1 MDKRFL
7 CTLLAAGLV
16 LAAGGRAQTAPSPTR
31 EPANL
36 FPHKVELRTYIDS
49 GGYSKGVAKVAL
61 DAAKYLQKRIPQGAK
76 GRKLAIVFDID
87 ETTLSNLSHIIAHDY
102 AYIPKLW
109 NEWIMAGRCPAIV
122 PVQTVYDVAVRM
134 KVDVFFIT
142 GRREEERAAT
152 EHNLRDVG
160 YDTWTKI
167 YFKPTTDI
175 TLSTRGFKIDTRRKL
190 EQEGYVIIA
199 NIGDQASDLVGGYA
213 EKTFKLPNPFYY
225 SN

>member
-1 MDKRFL
+1 MYKRFI
-7 CTLLAAGLV
+7 CVLLAGGLALGSV
-16 LAAGGRAQTAPSPTR
+16 GRAENNVDPTR

-36 FPHKVELRTYIDS
+36 FPHKQQLRAYIDS
-49 GGYSKGVAKVAL
+49 GGYAKGVAAVAL
-61 DAAKYLQKRIPQGAK
+61 DAAKYLQKRVPRGAK
-76 GRKLAIVFDID
+76 GKKMAIVFDID
-87 ETTLSNLSHIIAHDY
+87 ETTLSNLSHLTANDF

-109 NEWIMAGRCPAIV
+109 DEWIAAGRCPAIV
-122 PVQTVYDVAVRM
+122 PVQTVYDAAVRLN
-134 KVDVFFIT
+134 VDVFFLT

-175 TLSTRGFKIDTRRKL
+175 TLSVTGFKTDLRRKL

-199 NIGDQASDLVGGYA
+199 NIGDQNSDLAGGYA
-213 EKTFKLPNPFYY
+213 EQTFKLPNPFYL
-225 SN
+225 SK